1 MGQTFNPCE
10 LHPELINTTFKQS
23 FKVFLFS
30 CSNLKWLLIVSP
42 KKGLHQFWTLK
53 QWDFIYLTSFP
64 VTLWFTGSTC
74 KNNALPC
81 CLSSKSFHTPYC
93 VPGCFP
99 LRTRHTWCHGNM
111 WVCVCVCW
119 WVSVFLWICVKG
131 RVYPAN
137 LFMFLYVL
145 LSLKVLISEK
155 LMRNNG
161 FQWVIGPNPIFL
173 QVQRF
178 ECITIWIKLSCL
190 YCHSHR
196 TYKGLC
202 SLAGMLPSLS
212 ISPLL
217 LKMISGPQYAHTIV
231 KSRK

>member
-1 MGQTFNPCE
+1 MLCPVVSVVRVSI
-10 LHPELINTTFKQS
+10 LHT
-23 FKVFLFS
+23 VCRVAFL
-30 CSNLKWLLIVSP
+30 
-42 KKGLHQFWTLK
+42 
-53 QWDFIYLTSFP
+53 YAR
-64 VTLWFTGSTC
+64 VTLDVMETSEF
-74 KNNALPC
+74 
-81 CLSSKSFHTPYC
+81 
-93 VPGCFP
+93 
-99 LRTRHTWCHGNM
+99 
-111 WVCVCVCW
+111 VCVCAGGWVCFCGFVW
-119 WVSVFLWICVKG
+119 KG

-212 ISPLL
+212 ICPLL

-231 KSRK
+231 TSRK